1 MKKYGINYSQ
11 ICKKSSSGFSLT
23 ELMIAISLVVILG
36 YGIMQFKSLFT
47 EEVKRVEIKA
57 ETVSGVGLANK
68 ILVKDFILSG
78 PSFSFIDRKA
88 NKISCISGEIT
99 GDDGQ
104 FWNKNTSAK
113 CYGTQVV
120 LEGNEDS
127 FSFVVSDYL
136 NSETVFLL
144 PEKAYNYTNTL
155 GSDLTFSKSKLI
167 NFFKETD
174 VDIWK
179 KDSFYKLQ
187 ANSNIIDVNYSSDP
201 IKYSIMFSSSENN
214 IVDYFDDNIIQV
226 LFEKCSGKSNYDGLD
241 LFFRCMPL
249 DGSDFRI
256 KAQAVRYIT
265 YRLSKPSEDYKYKGF
280 ILYKDER
287 KLDNGK
293 VYIKSTN
300 LVGNIKKLIIKRK
313 DASSNIISFDIKFY
327 SRKRK
332 EEKQ

>member
-1 MKKYGINYSQ
+1 MILCFDITKNKFP
-11 ICKKSSSGFSLT
+11 SGKTPTPFLIWTLDEPSLNF
-23 ELMIAISLVVILG
+23 G
-36 YGIMQFKSLFT
+36 
-47 EEVKRVEIKA
+47 
-57 ETVSGVGLANK
+57 
-68 ILVKDFILSG
+68 
-78 PSFSFIDRKA
+78 
-88 NKISCISGEIT
+88 CISPSINSIGPDWVAYFT
-99 GDDGQ
+99 
-104 FWNKNTSAK
+104 FPLLLKLS
-113 CYGTQVV
+113 VV
-120 LEGNEDS
+120 QMCDS
-127 FSFVVSDYL
+127 FSFVVSDYWDC
-136 NSETVFLL
+136 ETVFLL

-293 VYIKSTN
+293 VYIK
-300 LVGNIKKLIIKRK
+300 
-313 DASSNIISFDIKFY
+313 Y
-327 SRKRK
+327 
-332 EEKQ
+332 